1 MRELASL
8 LVVVLLVYLFQ
19 CLCWTPTRAHV
30 FSLEPG
36 GESGRKKR
44 GFLWSAL
51 NLTGYWANPLPPLQ
65 PLLVVGWPQFQPEQE
80 ILRIAPADAEP
91 IAIAWEELKVTRSGN
106 KLQCN
111 GTVVL
116 QGGVEQLKQSQE
128 LLDKLKR
135 AKAKERK
142 KLIETW
148 LRKATDAAA
157 IEDRLR
163 AFCHKSRW
171 LDLAVNLQFLLLFL
185 IVPMAFFRFG
195 SRALWPIV
203 GAVLATSIF
212 IAWQCVK
219 LHKYFFA
226 GDGEGRFKPV
236 FSTVLSP
243 IYAIRAED
251 ALARDL
257 LAGFHPVAV
266 AGVMCSQ
273 KQLKAFAGEQLRI
286 NKFSSRGASWY
297 GDQLELALTR
307 MLEKK
312 GVGAKRLLAA
322 PDREAGCVVYC
333 PRCHAQYT
341 KEREDCA
348 DCGYGELP
356 AFEEQAEDI
365 NHKGHEG
372 TLRKSVP
379 GHVKSISE

>member
-19 CLCWTPTRAHV
+19 CLCWAPTRAHV

-51 NLTGYWANPLPPLQ
+51 KLTGYWANPLPPLQ
-65 PLLVVGWPQFQPEQE
+65 PLLVVDWPQLQPEPE
-80 ILRIAPADAEP
+80 ILRIMPAEAEP
-91 IAIAWEELKVTRSGN
+91 AAVAWEELKVTRSGS

-111 GTVVL
+111 GSVVL
-116 QGGVEQLKQSQE
+116 QGGAEQLKQSLE

-148 LRKATDAAA
+148 LRRATDATA

-163 AFCHKSRW
+163 AFCRKSRW
-171 LDLAVNLQFLLLFL
+171 LDLAVNLQFFLLFM

-195 SRALWPIV
+195 SRALWPMV

-212 IAWQCVK
+212 IAWQSVR
-219 LHKYFFA
+219 LHKFFFP
-226 GDGEGRFKPV
+226 GDGEGRFKSV

-251 ALARDL
+251 AVARDL

-273 KQLKAFAGEQLRI
+273 KELEAFAGEQLRM
-286 NKFSSRGASWY
+286 NKFSSRGTGWY
-297 GDQLELALTR
+297 GEQLQLALAR

-312 GVGAKRLLAA
+312 GVDAKLLLAA
-322 PDREAGCVVYC
+322 PEREEGCVLYC
-333 PRCHAQYT
+333 PRCRAQYT
-341 KEREDCA
+341 KVREGCA
-348 DCGYGELP
+348 DCGYGELL
-356 AFEEQAEDI
+356 AFEEQAVGER
-365 NHKGHEG
+365 H
-372 TLRKSVP
+372 
-379 GHVKSISE
+379 

>member
-8 LVVVLLVYLFQ
+8 LVIVLLVYLFQ
-19 CLCWTPTRAHV
+19 CLCWSPTRAHV

-36 GESGRKKR
+36 GESGKKKR

-51 NLTGYWANPLPPLQ
+51 KLTGYWANPLPPLQ
-65 PLLVVGWPQFQPEQE
+65 PLLVVDWPQFQPEPE
-80 ILRIAPADAEP
+80 TLRIAQTDAEP
-91 IAIAWEELKVTRSGN
+91 AALAWEQVKIARSGN

-116 QGGVEQLKQSQE
+116 QGGAEQLKRSQE
-128 LLDKLKR
+128 FLDKLKR
-135 AKAKERK
+135 AKPKERK
-142 KLIETW
+142 KLIEAW

-157 IEDRLR
+157 IEERLTV
-163 AFCHKSRW
+163 FCHKSRW
-171 LDLAVNLQFLLLFL
+171 LDLAVNLQFFLLFM

-195 SRALWPIV
+195 SRALWPMV

-212 IAWQCVK
+212 IAWRSVK

-226 GDGEGRFKPV
+226 GDGEGRFKSV

-273 KQLKAFAGEQLRI
+273 KDLEAFAGEQLRN
-286 NKFSSRGASWY
+286 NKFSSRGTGWY
-297 GDQLELALTR
+297 GEQLQLALTK

-312 GVGAKRLLAA
+312 GVDAKRLLAA
-322 PDREAGCVVYC
+322 PEREAGCMVYC

-341 KEREDCA
+341 KAREDCA
-348 DCGYGELP
+348 DCGYGELLAFKEP
-356 AFEEQAEDI
+356 AAA
-365 NHKGHEG
+365 
-372 TLRKSVP
+372 
-379 GHVKSISE
+379 VKD